1 MNKFLK
7 ILFSLLA
14 ILMISIFAVIQEA
27 RVVTAAPPAK
37 EGSVNQLFVDVTFNP
52 ATKAYSIGGFSQ
64 AQLEQIGMPALPESV
79 LAMLGNFAQVT
90 LKVTGGTLE
99 VLTDEAKLAT
109 LDWNKDSRQWLYGMI
124 DNFSQMAPLDQQR
137 AENWLDKAD
146 IQLVVRQST
155 EISKPL
161 VVDLNTIVNVDVDK
175 TGKVKVEG
183 FDTGS
188 MLPAQVI
195 GLMDVA
201 KVQDLTV
208 CWSKGVLKNKVN
220 GAEIPQLTL
229 YEEGV
234 SVVDKA
240 FGLNLGNLAQL
251 FQSQLGASVAY
262 GGGMHSDIQC
272 GN

>member
-14 ILMISIFAVIQEA
+14 ILMISVFAVIQEA
-27 RVVTAAPPAK
+27 KVVTAAPPAQ
-37 EGSVNQLFVDVTFNP
+37 EGSVNQLFVDVTYNP
-52 ATKAYSIGGFSQ
+52 ATKAYSIGGFTQ
-64 AQLEQIGMPALPESV
+64 EQLAMVGVTLPDQV
-79 LAMLGNFAQVT
+79 LALLGSFTQVT
-90 LKVTGGTLE
+90 LKLSGQTME
-99 VLTDEAKLAT
+99 VLADEAKLAT
-109 LDWNKDSRQWLYGMI
+109 MDWNKDSRVWLYGMV

-137 AENWLDKAD
+137 AELWLDKAD

-161 VVDLNTIVNVDVDK
+161 VIDLNTILNVDVAKD
-175 TGKVKVEG
+175 GKVKVEG

-188 MLPAQVI
+188 TLPAQVTN
-195 GLMDVA
+195 LMDVA
-201 KVQDLTV
+201 KVQDMTV

-220 GAEIPQLTL
+220 GADIPSLTV
-229 YEEGV
+229 YQEGV

-240 FGLNLGNLAQL
+240 FGLNLGDIGQL

-262 GGGMHSDIQC
+262 GGGMHTDAQC
-272 GN
+272 GD

>member
-27 RVVTAAPPAK
+27 KVVTAAPPAQT
-37 EGSVNQLFVDVTFNP
+37 GSVNQLFIDATYNP
-52 ATKAYSIGGFSQ
+52 QTKAYSIGGFTQ
-64 AQLEQIGMPALPESV
+64 EQLKQGGVTLPDQV
-79 LAMLGNFAQVT
+79 LTLLGNFKQVT
-90 LKVTGGTLE
+90 LKINGTTLD
-99 VLTDEAKLAT
+99 VLADEAKLAT
-109 LDWNKDSRQWLYGMI
+109 LNWDKASRTWLYGMI

-137 AENWLDKAD
+137 AELWLEKAD

-161 VVDLNTIVNVDVDK
+161 VVDLKTVLNVDVDK
-175 TGKVKVEG
+175 TGEVKVEG

-188 MLPAQVI
+188 KLPAQVT
-195 GLMDVA
+195 GLLDAA
-201 KVQDLTV
+201 KVQNMTV
-208 CWSKGVLKNKVN
+208 CWSKGVLKNIVN
-220 GAEIPQLTL
+220 GAEIPALTL
-229 YEEGV
+229 YQEGV

-240 FGLNLGNLAQL
+240 FGLKLGDLGQL

-262 GGGMHSDIQC
+262 GGGMHTDSQC

>member
-27 RVVTAAPPAK
+27 KVVTAAPPAQ
-37 EGSVNQLFVDVTFNP
+37 EGPVNQLFVDVTYDP
-52 ATKAYSIGGFSQ
+52 ATKAYSIGGFTQ
-64 AQLEQIGMPALPESV
+64 EQLAMVGVTLPDQV
-79 LAMLGNFAQVT
+79 LALLGSFSQVT
-90 LKVTGGTLE
+90 LKLTGQTLE
-99 VLTDEAKLAT
+99 VLADEAKLAT
-109 LDWNKDSRQWLYGMI
+109 MEWDKDSRSWLYGMI
-124 DNFSQMAPLDQQR
+124 DNFTQMSPLDQQR
-137 AENWLDKAD
+137 AELWLDKAD

-161 VVDLNTIVNVDVDK
+161 VIDLNTIVNVDIDK
-175 TGKVKVEG
+175 SGRVKVEG

-188 MLPAQVI
+188 ALPASVT
-195 GLMDVA
+195 GLLDTA
-201 KVQDLTV
+201 KVKDLTL

-220 GAEIPQLTL
+220 GADIPSVTVFQ
-229 YEEGV
+229 EGV

-240 FGLNLGNLAQL
+240 FGLNLGDIGQV

-262 GGGMHSDIQC
+262 GGGMHTDNQC
-272 GN
+272 GE

>member
-27 RVVTAAPPAK
+27 KVVTAAPPAQ
-37 EGSVNQLFVDVTFNP
+37 EGPVNQLFVDVTYDP
-52 ATKAYSIGGFSQ
+52 ATKAYSIGGFTQ
-64 AQLEQIGMPALPESV
+64 EQLAMVGVTLPDQV
-79 LAMLGNFAQVT
+79 LALLGSFSQVT
-90 LKVTGGTLE
+90 LKLTGQTLE
-99 VLTDEAKLAT
+99 VLADEAKLAT
-109 LDWNKDSRQWLYGMI
+109 MEWDKDSRSWLYGMI
-124 DNFSQMAPLDQQR
+124 DNFTQMSPLDQQR
-137 AENWLDKAD
+137 AELWLDKAD

-161 VVDLNTIVNVDVDK
+161 VIDLNTIVNVDIDK
-175 TGKVKVEG
+175 SGKVKVEG

-188 MLPAQVI
+188 ALPASVT
-195 GLMDVA
+195 GLLDTA
-201 KVQDLTV
+201 KVKDLTL

-220 GAEIPQLTL
+220 GADIPSVTVFQ
-229 YEEGV
+229 EGV

-240 FGLNLGNLAQL
+240 FGLNLGDIGQV

-262 GGGMHSDIQC
+262 GGGMHTDNQC
-272 GN
+272 GE